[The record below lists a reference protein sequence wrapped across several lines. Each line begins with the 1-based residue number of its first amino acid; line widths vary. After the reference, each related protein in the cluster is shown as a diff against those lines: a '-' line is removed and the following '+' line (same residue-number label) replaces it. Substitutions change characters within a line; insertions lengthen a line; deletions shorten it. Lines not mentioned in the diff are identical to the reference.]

1 MVHSEKDGQ
10 NLFHRVNDYYDVYPV
25 KFAKRLLFHR
35 VNLKYARLAE
45 TGIDREAENWHTKV
59 QSTKYPNYS
68 FVRMNLED
76 RDQLYLLFELNNV
89 TAYPGMPG
97 DYIPMVIG
105 TAQSGAS
112 TDGRPTIF

>member
-10 NLFHRVNDYYDVYPV
+10 ILFHGVNDYYD
-25 KFAKRLLFHR
+25 

-45 TGIDREAENWHTKV
+45 TGISREAENWHTKV

-68 FVRMNLED
+68 FMRMNLED
-76 RDQLYLLFELNNV
+76 REQLNLLFELNNV